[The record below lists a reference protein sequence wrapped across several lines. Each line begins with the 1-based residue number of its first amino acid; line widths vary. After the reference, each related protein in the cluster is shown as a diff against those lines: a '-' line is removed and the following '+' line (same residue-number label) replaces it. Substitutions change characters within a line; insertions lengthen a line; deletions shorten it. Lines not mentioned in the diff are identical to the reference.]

1 MSRGDSKKDGK
12 TSLALLDYIRTAK
25 ILILMKKL
33 LRKNSLLLVSFL
45 LLGYVLQ
52 AQDTYLRN
60 TSADVQGYIFNLS
73 LHDDTNEIKGETI
86 ATVAFK
92 NEVNEFSLDLVAKSG
107 TYGMEVLG
115 VFEDSIKANYSH
127 EGNKIRI
134 IPSAKE
140 AKQRVYTIQ
149 YQGIPERGLVI
160 DTTKFGQRSFFGD
173 NWPNLARHWLP
184 SVDHPSDKASVE
196 FRITAPD
203 HYDVVAT
210 GEKIEE
216 SNLGNG
222 AKLTSYKEAAPVAMK
237 VVTVGVTKFASKVL
251 DEVEGIPVSAWVY
264 PENRLDGFSDYSV
277 ATNVLKYFIDRIGP
291 YSYAKLAN
299 MQAKTQWGGLE
310 NAGTISY
317 FENSVTGKNE
327 VEGLI
332 AHEIAHQWFGNSAS
346 ENDWNHVWLSEGFAT
361 YFAILY
367 QESVYGDEKRKEELA
382 IDRKQ
387 IIEYYAKNPSPIV
400 DPSIKDPMKVLS
412 TNTYQKGGWILNM
425 LRHKLGD
432 KTFWKGIKAY
442 YKKYRNSNA
451 MTVDFQKAM
460 EEASGQNL
468 ESFFQQWIFT
478 KGYPEI
484 KYNWTYKKGKV
495 NITINQIQDYH
506 IFEFPMEVEIK
517 KNGKSV
523 ISSVQVN
530 TKESTFEIAV
540 DSRPEAVNFDPNL
553 WLLFEEK

>member
-1 MSRGDSKKDGK
+1 MKK
-12 TSLALLDYIRTAK
+12 TSLNYIIFGT
-25 ILILMKKL
+25 
-33 LRKNSLLLVSFL
+33 LVFL
-45 LLGYVLQ
+45 CFNFSK
-52 AQDTYLRN
+52 AQDTYQRN
-60 TSADVQGYIFNLS
+60 TSADIQAYIFNLS
-73 LHDDTNEIKGETI
+73 LSDKNNSIQGEADI
-86 ATVAFK
+86 TVDFK
-92 NEVNEFSLDLVAKSG
+92 HEVNEFTLDLIAKSE
-107 TYGMEVLG
+107 TYGMEITG
-115 VFEDSIKANYSH
+115 VFEDSTKIDYTF
-127 EGNKIRI
+127 EGNKIKI
-134 IPSAKE
+134 IPSATASK
-140 AKQRVYTIQ
+140 KRTYKIQ
-149 YQGIPERGLVI
+149 YQGIAERGLVI

-184 SVDHPSDKASVE
+184 SVDHPSDKATIE

-216 SNLGNG
+216 SNLDDGT
-222 AKLTSYKEAAPVAMK
+222 KLTIYREPAPVAMK
-237 VVTVGVTKFASKVL
+237 VVTIGVTKFASRLL

-264 PENRLDGFSDYSV
+264 PENRLEGFSDYSV
-277 ATNVLKYFIDRIGP
+277 AVNVMKYFIDTIGP

-367 QESVYGDEKRKEELA
+367 QESVYGDKKRKEEVLLDRNQV
-382 IDRKQ
+382 ID
-387 IIEYYAKNPSPIV
+387 YYKKNPSPIV
-400 DPSIKDPMKVLS
+400 DRSITDPMKVLS
-412 TNTYQKGGWILNM
+412 ANTYQKGSWVLNM

-432 KTFWKGIKAY
+432 ETFWKGIKAY
-442 YKKYRNSNA
+442 YAKYRNSNA
-451 MTVDFQKAM
+451 MTVDFRKAM
-460 EEASGQNL
+460 EEVSGENL

-484 KYNWTYKKGKV
+484 KSDWSYKKGKV
-495 NITINQIQDYH
+495 ILNLEQLQGHH
-506 IFEFPMEVEIK
+506 IFQFPLEIEIQK
-517 KNGKSV
+517 DGKSIV
-523 ISSVQVN
+523 SVVQV
-530 TKESTFEIAV
+530 TTGKSTFKIEF
-540 DSRPEAVNFDPNL
+540 DSLPDAVNLDPNF